1 MLARVAENIY
11 WLSRYLERA
20 ENTVRLVDVHSRML
34 LDLPD
39 VADHVGWI
47 PLISINA
54 LDEEFARNNGIA
66 SEQNVCDFMI
76 ADKDNSGSLLN
87 AFIAI
92 QNNLRSCRDIVPRTS
107 YEAINSACLFVRKQ
121 VATATLNPSQRHAFL
136 SSVQSRLLAISGEI
150 NSSMFHDEG
159 YRFMRLGCD
168 VERADM
174 TSRIIDVQSAWLALG
189 DGAGGVEN
197 VAFQQQRW
205 LSVLHTLSAVQMYRQ
220 HVRTPI
226 NGEDTLRFLLHEV
239 KLPRSY
245 RFCIE
250 HLDDT
255 LGLFNQ
261 HEKPRAAIARLREQL
276 LAANLAEL
284 AQQPLELHQFID
296 ALQKSLQEV
305 SAAIAQTYFLPPQD
319 T

>member
-20 ENTVRLVDVHSRML
+20 ENTVRLVEVHSRML

-54 LDEEFARNNGIA
+54 LDEQFDKKHGIA
-66 SEQNVCDFMI
+66 SERNVCDFLL
-76 ADKDNSGSLLN
+76 ADKDNPGSLYN
-87 AFIAI
+87 AFLAI

-107 YEAINSACLFVRKQ
+107 YEAINGACLFVRQQ
-121 VATATLNPSQRHAFL
+121 VSDATGHPSQRHAFL
-136 SSVQSRLLAISGEI
+136 SSVKNRLLAIAGEI

-168 VERADM
+168 IERADM
-174 TSRIIDVQSAWLALG
+174 TSRIIDVQSSWLALS
-189 DGAGGVEN
+189 DGGAEN
-197 VAFQQQRW
+197 IAFAQQRW
-205 LSVLHTLSAVQMYRQ
+205 LSVLRTLSAIQMYRQ

-226 NGEDTLRFLLHEV
+226 NGQDTLRFLLHDS

-255 LGLFNQ
+255 LRLFNR
-261 HEKPRAAIARLREQL
+261 HDKPRAAIAQLREQL
-276 LAANLAEL
+276 LSADLAHL
-284 AQQPLELHQFID
+284 AHQPMELHEFID

-305 SAAIAQTYFLPPQD
+305 STAIAQTYFLPSQD

>member
-54 LDEEFARNNGIA
+54 LDEEFAKNNGIA

-76 ADKDNSGSLLN
+76 ADNENTGSLHN
-87 AFIAI
+87 TFVAI

-107 YEAINSACLFVRKQ
+107 YEAINSACLFVRKK
-121 VATATLNPSQRHAFL
+121 VSKAAMTPGQRSEL
-136 SSVQSRLLAISGEI
+136 LGDVRSRLLAISGEI

-168 VERADM
+168 IERADM
-174 TSRIIDVQSAWLALG
+174 TSRIIDVQSAWLTLG
-189 DGAGGVEN
+189 DGGSGLEN
-197 VAFQQQRW
+197 IAFQQQRW

-226 NGEDTLRFLLHEV
+226 NGEDTLRFLLHDS

-250 HLDDT
+250 HLDNT
-255 LGLFNQ
+255 LAQFNQ
-261 HEKPRAAIARLREQL
+261 HEKPRAAIVQLREQL
-276 LAANLAEL
+276 LAADLAEL
-284 AQQPLELHQFID
+284 AQTPIELHRFID
-296 ALQKSLQEV
+296 ALQQSLQTV
-305 SAAIAQTYFLPPQD
+305 SSAIAQTYFLPPQE